1 MPRTVLTYD
10 EQPHSLSWVLDEPMR
25 RTSHALVADGRVW
38 LVDPVD
44 VREAMGR
51 VAQLGEP
58 AGVLQL
64 LDRHNRDNAAIA
76 HRLGVPYL
84 RLPRSVPGSPFEV
97 VQVIGVPRWREIALW
112 WEAERTL
119 VVAEVVGTGPFFTD
133 GSPPAG
139 IHLVLRL
146 RPPGVLRRF
155 EPEHLLVGHGAGVHG
170 TPAATE
176 ALRTAYA
183 RTLRDLPGTLKRL
196 PSMARG

>member
-44 VREAMGR
+44 VDEAMGR

-76 HRLGVPYL
+76 QRLGVPYL
-84 RLPRSVPGSPFEV
+84 RLPHSVPGSPFEV
-97 VQVIGVPRWREIALW
+97 VQVIGVPKWREIALW
-112 WEAERTL
+112 WAAERTL
-119 VVAEVVGTGPFFTD
+119 VVAEVVGTGPFFTGGD
-133 GSPPAG
+133 PPAG
-139 IHLVLRL
+139 IHLLLRL

-170 TPAATE
+170 DAAAPALEE
-176 ALRTAYA
+176 AIA
-183 RTLRDLPGTLKRL
+183 RSRRDLPLALLKMPTAL
-196 PSMARG
+196 RG